1 MSKVV
6 KLTEKD
12 LYNIIKRV
20 IKEQSD
26 SGLVSKLRE
35 KGFEDAKNT
44 SGKTVLVKRIPG
56 AGDFFFEIKDNEVT
70 INVLN
75 PSDATIVKFN
85 LKRMGKNK
93 IGQWYTKGTQPDIE
107 AERLSDF
114 IIKSFGTSGAT
125 KPEPPQPPT
134 LDSPTPMEEDRFDFR
149 NMSDDELH
157 SLHPHVKKH
166 EKHFKNFEPTSE
178 FLGWRGEVDKR
189 NIYKRYGKFHNAFDK
204 EK

>member
-1 MSKVV
+1 MTKVV
-6 KLTEKD
+6 KLTERD
-12 LYNIIKRV
+12 LYNIVKRV

-26 SGLVSKLRE
+26 TGLVSKLRE

-56 AGDFFFEIKDNEVT
+56 AGDFFFEIKNDEAT

-114 IIKSFGTSGAT
+114 IIKSFGTSGTT

-134 LDSPTPMEEDRFDFR
+134 SDSPTPMEEERFDFR
-149 NMSDDELH
+149 KMSDDELH
-157 SLHPHVKKH
+157 DLHPHIKKH
-166 EKHFKNFEPTSE
+166 PKHFKDFSPTSE
-178 FLGWRGEVDKR
+178 FLGWKGEVDKR
-189 NIYKRYGKFHNAFDK
+189 NIYKRHGKFHNAFDK